1 MITVMGATG
10 HTGTR
15 LVERLLQA
23 GQSVRALGRS
33 KQRLQALAQAG
44 AEVLAGEPDDAGFLA
59 EAFSGAA
66 AVYTLLAYDVQTP
79 DYHAMQNAQGEAVV
93 QALRR
98 SAVSHVVFH
107 SSVGADLPAG
117 NGPIASLHTH
127 EARLRDMGNINALI
141 LRSGALFENFNA
153 SLETIKQLGMYGD
166 AMAPD
171 VAIPMIA
178 TRDIA
183 DAAAKALV
191 ARDWHGVVVRE
202 LLGPRDLSYAEATRL
217 IGERIGMPDLAYE
230 QVPYEAM
237 TGLLCQAG
245 FSENLA
251 HLYVELAQAINEG
264 RIHSLEGRNAANSTP
279 TGFETFADALVATT
293 TLAS

>member
-15 LVERLLQA
+15 LVEQLLQA

-33 KQRLQALAQAG
+33 KQRLQGLALAG
-44 AEVLAGEPDDAGFLA
+44 AEVLAGEPDDVGFLA
-59 EAFSGAA
+59 EAFNGTV

-79 DYHAMQNAQGEAVV
+79 DYHAMQNAQGEAIV
-93 QALRR
+93 QALRKA
-98 SAVSHVVFH
+98 AVSHVVFH
-107 SSVGADLPAG
+107 SSIGADLPSG

-127 EARLRDMGNINALI
+127 EARLHDMGNINALI

-153 SLETIKQLGMYGD
+153 APETIRQLGMYGD

-183 DAAAKALV
+183 DVAAKALV

-217 IGERIGMPDLAYE
+217 IGERIGMSDLAYV
-230 QVPYEAM
+230 QLPYEEM
-237 TGLLCQAG
+237 VGVLCQAG
-245 FSENLA
+245 FSEDLA
-251 HLYVELAQAINEG
+251 HRYVELAQAINEG
-264 RIHSLEGRNAANSTP
+264 RIRSLEGRNTANTTP
-279 TGFETFADALVATT
+279 TAFETFADKWVATT

>member
-33 KQRLQALAQAG
+33 KQRLEALTQAG
-44 AEVLAGEPDDAGFLA
+44 AEMLAGEPDDAGFLA
-59 EAFSGAA
+59 EAFNGAT
-66 AVYTLLAYDVQTP
+66 AVYTLLAYDMQTP
-79 DYHAMQNAQGEAVV
+79 DYHAMQNAQGGAIV
-93 QALRR
+93 QALRKA
-98 SAVSHVVFH
+98 AVSHVVFH
-107 SSVGADLPAG
+107 SSVGADLPSG

-127 EARLRDMGNINALI
+127 EARLREMGNINALI

-153 SLETIKQLGMYGD
+153 APETIRQLGMYGD

-171 VAIPMIA
+171 AAIPMIA

-183 DAAAKALV
+183 DVAAKALV
-191 ARDWHGVVVRE
+191 ARDWNGVVVRE

-217 IGERIGMPDLAYE
+217 IGERMGMPDLAYV
-230 QVPYEAM
+230 QLPYEEM
-237 TGLLCQAG
+237 IGVLCQAG

-264 RIHSLEGRNAANSTP
+264 RIRSLEGRSAANITP
-279 TGFETFADALVATT
+279 TGFETFADELVSTT
-293 TLAS
+293 AAAS